1 MITLHANAKSSVL
14 CIFAALLL
22 SFTVLF
28 SPSGMAAEA
37 EAEQLPPSWRQIAE
51 SLAEN
56 ETRYRVTGAIISGL
70 DELIN
75 RDEQARI
82 MVYLGLLEEFQSRA
96 ENNPEKFEV
105 DRSLGE
111 TLDLLEQFRH
121 DYRSEAGSDP
131 DYEIK
136 SAHDRAEREEIQSQ
150 LDDLSRGDFS
160 ENIDLA
166 RLYLDLQEQNYRDYL
181 ETLSRLKVGEDE
193 KNGRVFLDLAESLT
207 IYLDDE
213 QDADDIKDEETADLF
228 TSLLQ
233 EEIRDDI
240 EPEKIKNTIG
250 GLLDTSEDYA
260 ESGSELIGDI
270 EDLREQIR

>member
-1 MITLHANAKSSVL
+1 MITLSANAKSSAL
-14 CIFAALLL
+14 CIFTALLL

-28 SPSGMAAEA
+28 SPSVMAGETEDEA
-37 EAEQLPPSWRQIAE
+37 LPAGWQQIAE

-70 DELIN
+70 DELIR

-82 MVYLGLLEEFQSRA
+82 MVYLGLLEDFQSRA
-96 ENNPEKFEV
+96 ENEPEKFEV
-105 DRSLGE
+105 DRDLGE

-121 DYRSEAGSDP
+121 DYRSEAGSDT
-131 DYEIK
+131 DFEIK
-136 SAHDRAEREEIQSQ
+136 SASDSSEREETQSQ

-166 RLYLDLQEQNYRDYL
+166 RLYLDLQEQKYRYYL
-181 ETLSRLKVGEDE
+181 DTLSRLKAGEDE
-193 KNGRVFLDLAESLT
+193 KNSRVFLELAESLT

-213 QDADDIKDEETADLF
+213 QEADDIQDEETADLF

-233 EEIRDDI
+233 EEIRNDI
-240 EPEKIKNTIG
+240 EAEEIKNTIG

-260 ESGSELIGDI
+260 ETGSELAGDI
-270 EDLREQIR
+270 EDLREKIR